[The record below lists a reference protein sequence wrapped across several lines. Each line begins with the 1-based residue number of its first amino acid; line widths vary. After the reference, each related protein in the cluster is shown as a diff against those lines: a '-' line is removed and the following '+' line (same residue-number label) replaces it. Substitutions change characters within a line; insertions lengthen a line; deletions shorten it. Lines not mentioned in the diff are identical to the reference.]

1 MAIFGEKD
9 SELPSAYLHRHPL
22 SNQPIERGIL
32 RRIKGHRDICE
43 QGQRRPVHDFTAA
56 LNILNID
63 IFAVGFVL
71 PLRHRLSDITLHERK
86 NIIPRNIMAT
96 NRSLVSNLPQKSK
109 SFFKARR

>member
-9 SELPSAYLHRHPL
+9 GELPSAYLHRHPL
-22 SNQPIERGIL
+22 SNQPIKRGIL

-86 NIIPRNIMAT
+86 NIISRNVVAT
-96 NRSLVSNLPQKSK
+96 N
-109 SFFKARR
+109 